1 MTFVGVIHAVLGSR
15 DGAWVGIGQ
24 ITTLTFDLPKSGQI
38 KSGATIASDWGRT
51 TGRIADRLAE
61 AGLPKPRPIVIHGGD
76 TDATVRGVSLVPWTA
91 IGRLVAGSNDQE
103 RP

>member
-1 MTFVGVIHAVLGSR
+1 MTLVGVIHAFLGSR
-15 DGAWVGIGQ
+15 DGPRGRIGQ
-24 ITTLTFDLPKSGQI
+24 IEILTFDLPKSGQI